1 MSNPIPNLGAN
12 ATQIVRY
19 NIQLPAMQD
28 ADSLEQ
34 VRAQLMDHNLIVDRL
49 VPGEA
54 VVTSATGSVP
64 DWEAIKDA
72 LKRSGYPA
80 THTTTDDE

>member
-72 LKRSGYPA
+72 LKRAGYPA